1 MVNTLP
7 FDSLLGHNAPVTLLI
22 HFYTMP
28 LIQLLLF
35 AFSSASSLVIV
46 GSSSSYHILSDSLL
60 NMCFLFIKP
69 FFHTNHTLTF
79 LHDSTFSGGD
89 TAFMVAKFRIPEDDG
104 FRCDG
109 VKEGSV
115 MSYDDDC
122 GAGQGQEV
130 GL

>member
-1 MVNTLP
+1 MT
-7 FDSLLGHNAPVTLLI
+7 FDSSLGYNAPVTLLVY
-22 HFYTMP
+22 FYTMP

-35 AFSSASSLVIV
+35 TFSRASSLVIV
-46 GSSSSYHILSDSLL
+46 GSSSSYHILSDALL
-60 NMCFLFIKP
+60 DMCFLFVKP

-89 TAFMVAKFRIPEDDG
+89 TTFVVAKFRIPEDDG
-104 FRCDG
+104 FRGDG

-115 MSYDDDC
+115 MSYDDDR